1 MIRVFEPRFT
11 PNKRKYF
18 SHKRIPEIYV
28 ETKNRIKSLLNE
40 IEYCS
45 ATCDGWSNPSMD
57 AFYSLTVHFIDK
69 NFKMISICLECAPFY
84 ESHTGVEI
92 SSWINET
99 LNEWNLIDK
108 IVCITTDNGTNMIKA
123 IQLTNYRNVRCF
135 AHSTNIGV
143 NNIFKNEGINDLIV
157 KAKHQ
162 RNLLS
167 NSNKFKRLFNA
178 QDFNSSDLTIPSD
191 VTTRWWSTYNMLS
204 RCLLLRENMN
214 ETLNNYENGK
224 FRKYKLNESD
234 VKIIKGINGLLSIV
248 KDRIEYICGEN
259 YITASIIIPMIDT
272 IYEQMNEYMNEFE
285 KEITTPI
292 NEGDILDEE
301 LVIHEKLR
309 ELLNYGIASL
319 KKAINERLVN
329 GNTKSL
335 LQLTTYL
342 DPRFKSL
349 YDNSE
354 EIMNE
359 IKCQL
364 MNDLIDSPTNISME
378 STNNITTTNKTL

>member
-1 MIRVFEPRFT
+1 
-11 PNKRKYF
+11 
-18 SHKRIPEIYV
+18 
-28 ETKNRIKSLLNE
+28 
-40 IEYCS
+40 
-45 ATCDGWSNPSMD
+45 
-57 AFYSLTVHFIDK
+57 
-69 NFKMISICLECAPFY
+69 
-84 ESHTGVEI
+84 
-92 SSWINET
+92 
-99 LNEWNLIDK
+99 
-108 IVCITTDNGTNMIKA
+108 
-123 IQLTNYRNVRCF
+123 
-135 AHSTNIGV
+135 
-143 NNIFKNEGINDLIV
+143 
-157 KAKHQ
+157 
-162 RNLLS
+162 
-167 NSNKFKRLFNA
+167 
-178 QDFNSSDLTIPSD
+178 
-191 VTTRWWSTYNMLS
+191 
-204 RCLLLRENMN
+204 
-214 ETLNNYENGK
+214 
-224 FRKYKLNESD
+224 